1 MRKRCVNLANNL
13 YEAISGLYDMELN
26 NYLMTRSISELDDE
40 INSLGKKKHFKE
52 PIRFKAEG
60 DDESVVNAT
69 WYSAFGVGMVGCII
83 AAVIGMST
91 SGFFVGLI
99 FTFVGLIVGGIIGA
113 IAGNLISKSRDN
125 KIYKESYVED
135 CEKYNRNIENDRL
148 RVEEE
153 NRKRAF
159 LIKQRDSL
167 IERKNE
173 ASRKLN
179 SFYMA
184 VGIDKN
190 YRNLIPIG
198 YMYEFMSLG
207 ISTKLEGADGLYY
220 LVRRELRA
228 DQMQYTLD
236 EISFKLDTI
245 IDNQHRIYGELTDIN
260 NKCDRI
266 ISETVKSAE
275 LAARNNEML
284 NVAVA
289 NTAITAYNSE
299 RIASEAKFQSYM
311 TMYNS

>member
-1 MRKRCVNLANNL
+1 
-13 YEAISGLYDMELN
+13 MELN

-40 INSLGKKKHFKE
+40 INSLGKKKSISK
-52 PIRFKAEG
+52 PVDLTADAGDIGWIILEG
-60 DDESVVNAT
+60 LKWSALSFGIIVAIIGVV
-69 WYSAFGVGMVGCII
+69 
-83 AAVIGMST
+83 
-91 SGFFVGLI
+91 
-99 FTFVGLIVGGIIGA
+99 IGA
-113 IAGNLISKSRDN
+113 IIDGYMAIPFAFIGYIAGTILGTIGIAIWIYTSDN
-125 KIYKESYVED
+125 KDCRRKYKED
-135 CEKYNRNIENDRL
+135 CDEYDKKIQNEEMRVKTEL
-148 RVEEE
+148 RT
-153 NRKRAF
+153 KDI
-159 LIKQRDSL
+159 LLKQRDSL
-167 IERKNE
+167 IERKTE

-207 ISTKLEGADGLYY
+207 IATKLEGADGLYY

-245 IDNQHRIYGELTDIN
+245 IDNQHRIYGELTEIN

-284 NVAVA
+284 SVAVA

>member
-1 MRKRCVNLANNL
+1 MANNL
-13 YEAISGLYDMELN
+13 YDAISGLYDMELN
-26 NYLMTRSISELDDE
+26 NYLMTRSISQLDDE
-40 INSLGKKKHFKE
+40 ISSLGKKKYFEE
-52 PIRFKAEG
+52 PVQFKAEG
-60 DDESVVNAT
+60 GDESVVNAT
-69 WYSAFGVGMVGCII
+69 WYSAFGVGMVGAII

-91 SGFFVGLI
+91 SGFFVGLL
-99 FTFVGLIVGGIIGA
+99 FTFVGLIVGAIIGA
-113 IAGNLISKSRDN
+113 IAGNTISKSRDN
-125 KIYKESYVED
+125 KIYKEAFDEKK
-135 CEKYNRNIENDRL
+135 EKYVRNIKNDAL

-153 NRKRAF
+153 NRKKQYLKR
-159 LIKQRDSL
+159 QRDL
-167 IERKNE
+167 LVERKTE

-207 ISTKLEGADGLYY
+207 IATKLEGADGLYY

-245 IDNQHRIYGELTDIN
+245 IDNQHRIYGELTEIN

-284 NVAVA
+284 SVAVA

>member
-1 MRKRCVNLANNL
+1 
-13 YEAISGLYDMELN
+13 MELN
-26 NYLMTRSISELDDE
+26 NYLMTRSISELEDK
-40 INSLGKKKHFKE
+40 ISLLGKKKHFKE
-52 PIRFKAEG
+52 PIKFKAEG
-60 DDESVVNAT
+60 SDTSVVNAT
-69 WYSAFGVGMVGCII
+69 WYSAFGVGMVCCII
-83 AAVIGMST
+83 AAAIGMST
-91 SGFFVGLI
+91 AGFFVGLI

-113 IAGNLISKSRDN
+113 VAGNLISKSRDN
-125 KIYKESYVED
+125 KIYKESYAED

-148 RVEEE
+148 RIEEE
-153 NRKRAF
+153 NRQRMF
-159 LIKQRDSL
+159 LIKQRDAL

-179 SFYMA
+179 SFYMT

-207 ISTKLEGADGLYY
+207 IATKLEGADGLYY

-266 ISETVKSAE
+266 ISETVRSAE

-284 NVAVA
+284 SVAAA

-311 TMYNS
+311 MMYNS